1 MVARRLTQPAG
12 APAPAP
18 AAAPA
23 PSGPAQA
30 VLEPKAAPPPAAPA
44 STALAPMSPALLA
57 AFQQAG
63 IVATE
68 HTTTEFAGGNALP
81 YLMFYDKRA
90 TTAEKVRTKFPHV
103 GMGDPV
109 LVAFGDFAEMRT
121 ASFTL
126 LDEFQYWTEN
136 DGEGKPTGW
145 RTDPPASKDWKEN
158 VLCLMLLLPKDMG
171 PVLTL
176 TGLRTTKCPI
186 ASRWKKELAL
196 SGTAE
201 GVQAKPRY
209 GAMAQANFPP
219 RFRVVGAFRITP
231 KAGKNPYALGES
243 VCGPA
248 TDEQAIAIMNWFGS
262 EEGQEELAALKAAFT
277 EQVNE
282 VKKKAAARR

>member
-12 APAPAP
+12 TPAPATQ

-23 PSGPAQA
+23 GTPQA
-30 VLEPKAAPPPAAPA
+30 VLEPKPAPA
-44 STALAPMSPALLA
+44 GGTALATMSPALLA

-63 IVATE
+63 VVATE
-68 HTTTEFAGGNALP
+68 HTTTELVEGTALP

-90 TTAEKVRTKFPHV
+90 TAAEKVRTKFPHV
-103 GMGDPV
+103 GMGDPI

-136 DGEGKPTGW
+136 DGEGKPVGW
-145 RTDPPASKDWKEN
+145 RTDAPAGKDWKEN
-158 VLCLMLLLPKDMG
+158 VLCLMLLLPKDMP

-186 ASRWKKELAL
+186 AGRWKKELVL

-219 RFRVVGAFRITP
+219 RFRVTGAFRITP

-243 VCGPA
+243 VCGPT
-248 TDEQAIAIMNWFGS
+248 TDEQAVAIMTWFGS